1 MKKLIMGMLAIATF
15 VFAAS
20 AQENRKMKPQ
30 KHGHE
35 KGMMR
40 KGLNLT
46 EAQKAQ
52 MKTNRENTKMQLAD
66 LKKDDKITLK
76 DYTAKKEALL
86 KTQHEQMESVLTPE
100 QKAQWAK
107 NKSERKTQHKIN
119 GSKKL
124 DKMKASL
131 NLSDEQV
138 AKLKANH
145 EAGHAKMNAIKD
157 NAALSKV
164 EKKTQLMA
172 IRQEQK
178 ESLKQILTPEQFNK
192 MEEKKKAHMEKSG
205 KK

>member
-35 KGMMR
+35 KGMMM
-40 KGLNLT
+40 KSLNLT
-46 EAQKAQ
+46 PAQKAQ

-66 LKKDDKITLK
+66 LKKDGKITLK

-86 KTQHEQMESVLTPE
+86 KTKREQMESVLTPE
-100 QKAQWAK
+100 QKAQLAK
-107 NKSERKTQHKIN
+107 NKADLKAHHKMD

-124 DKMKASL
+124 DKMKTSL
-131 NLSDEQV
+131 NLSDDQM
-138 AKLKANH
+138 AKLKANR
-145 EAGHAKMNAIKD
+145 EAGFVKMNAIRE
-157 NAALSKV
+157 NTQLSKAD
-164 EKKTQLMA
+164 KKTQLMTL
-172 IRQEQK
+172 RQEQK
-178 ESLKQILTPEQFNK
+178 ESMKQILTPEQLNK

>member
-20 AQENRKMKPQ
+20 AQENRKMKPK

-35 KGMMR
+35 KGMMM

-46 EAQKAQ
+46 AAQKAQ
-52 MKTNRENTKMQLAD
+52 IKTNRENTKMQLTD
-66 LKKDDKITLK
+66 LKKDGKITLK
-76 DYTAKKEALL
+76 DYTAKKEALR
-86 KTQHEQMESVLTPE
+86 KTQREQMESVLTPE

-107 NKSERKTQHKIN
+107 NKSERKTQHKMN

-164 EKKTQLMA
+164 DKKTQLMA